1 MDIRSMGNKICLR
14 LQILFIVCMIAEIGF
29 LFIWVK
35 ESIDTEKYR
44 MTEKDALNNQQLAPI
59 TLDLSASNITEKITL
74 KEQNI
79 SVRYE

>member
-1 MDIRSMGNKICLR
+1 MGNKICLR